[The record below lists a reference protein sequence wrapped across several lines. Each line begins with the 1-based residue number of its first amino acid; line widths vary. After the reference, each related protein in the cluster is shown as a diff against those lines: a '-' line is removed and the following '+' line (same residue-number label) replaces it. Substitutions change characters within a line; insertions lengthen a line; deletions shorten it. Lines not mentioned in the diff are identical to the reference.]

1 MNIKPLFLICVCVLG
16 LNACS
21 SYKKL
26 EKKQEDVKAPSS
38 VSKHTQTQET
48 SLFFDAEKARLLGD
62 TKLAYNLYTSFVESY
77 PANATARYNLARLQ
91 FQRQELAAAEK
102 NAQKSV
108 ELAPQN
114 KYFIEFYAQIL
125 SYLKKNKQ
133 AESLINNLV
142 ATNPEDE
149 EYLYKQAM
157 FYLKEKEYDKAIQSI
172 DKLEKLTGFNED
184 LVIQKKNIY
193 AKQGKTELAINEI
206 KKLREIYPQ
215 SAQFPIMMIDVYESA
230 GQKEKVKLI
239 YEDLE
244 VNYSED
250 PIAQVELSQYFI
262 EQKNIERSNQYMK
275 KVMKNKNLDVET
287 KISLLLPT
295 LKFIETGTPDEKDLI
310 LTMSKSISEESPEN
324 KDAVSLYADVLYF
337 SKKNDEALVEYK
349 KYLKLDKSKFSIW
362 NQLLSIYLDKQ
373 QYDSVLAYADKS
385 LEVFPNNALPYFF
398 KGISYVQLKESDKA
412 IKPLNQSLELE
423 TENTALIAQ
432 IYSTLG
438 DVYNTK
444 QNYSYSDSCFEKSL
458 KILPNDATTLN
469 NYAYYLSLRK
479 TKLDDA
485 ERMSKKSLELMP
497 ESKSFL
503 DTYGWILYQQ
513 GKYTEAKSYMD
524 RALKAN
530 GEEDPTLLEHMGDI
544 YYKLNDKSKAV
555 DYWKKAQMK
564 GESNPTLL
572 KKISDE
578 KLYE

>member
-1 MNIKPLFLICVCVLG
+1 MTTKPLFLIFICVLG

-26 EKKQEDVKAPSS
+26 EKKQEDVKAPSN
-38 VSKHTQTQET
+38 VSKRAQAQET
-48 SLFFDAEKARLLGD
+48 SLFFDAEKARLMGD
-62 TKLAYNLYTSFVESY
+62 SKLAYSLYMQFVESY
-77 PANATARYNLARLQ
+77 PANGTARYNLARLQ

-108 ELAPQN
+108 DLVPQN
-114 KYFIEFYAQIL
+114 KYFIEFYAEIL

-133 AESLINNLV
+133 AEALIYNLV
-142 ATNPEDE
+142 ASNPDDE
-149 EYLYKQAM
+149 EYIYKQAM
-157 FYLKEKEYDKAIQSI
+157 FYVKEKEYDKAIQSI
-172 DKLEKLTGFNED
+172 EKLEKLIGFNED

-193 AKQGKTELAINEI
+193 VKQGKTELAINEI
-206 KKLREIYPQ
+206 KKLRELYPQ
-215 SAQFPIMMIDVYESA
+215 SAQFPIMMIDVYDA
-230 GQKEKVKLI
+230 IGQKEKVKLL

-250 PIAQVELSQYFI
+250 PIAQVALSQYFI

-287 KISLLLPT
+287 KISLLIPT
-295 LKFIETGTPDEKDLI
+295 LKFIETGTPNEKDLI
-310 LTMSKSISEESPEN
+310 LTMAKSISEESPEN

-337 SKKNDEALVEYK
+337 SKKIDDALIEYK
-349 KYLKLDKSKFSIW
+349 KYLVLDQSKFTIW

-373 QYDSVLAYADKS
+373 QYDSVLVYADKS
-385 LEVFPNNALPYFF
+385 LMVFPNNALPYFF
-398 KGISYVQLKESDKA
+398 KGISYVQLKEVDKA
-412 IKPLNQSLELE
+412 IKPLNQSVELE

-458 KILPNDATTLN
+458 KVLPNDATTLN
-469 NYAYYLSLRK
+469 NFAYYLSLRK
-479 TKLDDA
+479 SRLDDA

-503 DTYGWILYQQ
+503 DTYGWILFQQ
-513 GKYTEAKSYMD
+513 GKYSDAKSYMD

-544 YYKLNDKSKAV
+544 YYKLNDKSKAIE
-555 DYWKKAQMK
+555 YWKKAQLK
-564 GESNPTLL
+564 GEANPTLL
-572 KKISDE
+572 KKITDE